1 MSSKSIELM
10 ESAAAYAEQHKIFQL
25 FEGLLQE
32 LVVNKPD
39 KPLDFLIKVLKREAV
54 PKVVVSGPPGLR
66 PARSASSS
74 AQKPLVHVIASDVWR
89 ELSRVSSPSGLKAKG

>member
-1 MSSKSIELM
+1 M

-54 PKVVVSGPPGLR
+54 PKVVVSGPPGGEASPL
-66 PARSASSS
+66 ASSS
-74 AQKPLVHVIASDVWR
+74 APR
-89 ELSRVSSPSGLKAKG
+89 SPSCT